1 MPRQILGTRSSVLTI
16 ALLAGALPFSGP
28 VTAQAQAPSA
38 LAGKVTSQEEG
49 AMEGVLVSAKRA
61 DSTMTVTV
69 VTNADG
75 QYSFPR
81 DRLEPGKYSVTI
93 RAVGYDLAGAAS
105 SQVDVTARQA
115 AAVDLKL
122 VKTKDLEHQLSNGE
136 WLLSVPGERRFKEA
150 LFNCTSCHTLER
162 IVKGR
167 YNATDMGK
175 VVQRMS
181 TWAQGSMPTQP
192 QAQLGRKIGPPTEGQ
207 AALGK
212 YISTINLS
220 GGDERPY
227 PLKTLPRPKGKATR
241 VIITEYDLPRPLA
254 MPHDAQI
261 DARGMV
267 WYGDFGAQVLGR
279 LDPKTGKA
287 TEYQIPITKP
297 GAPTGSLMIQFD
309 KAGGIWVGNMMQGS
323 LVKFD
328 TKTEKFQSW
337 GSPTFQDRDEARIA
351 MVVPEATQV
360 DGKVWIGGD
369 SEYQVDIATGKWT
382 TVDYLKGQPTGAK
395 DHGSYGVAA
404 DSKNNFYGMEL
415 NADYIIKV
423 DAKTLIPSYFKTPT
437 PNSGPRRG
445 HFDSQDRLWFAENRG
460 QNIGMFD
467 PKTGKIQEWKVQTPY
482 STPYDAVF
490 DESTYAWTGGMGNDH
505 VTRLNTKTD
514 EMIDYLLPSKT
525 NIRRVDVD
533 KSVSPSQLWVGN
545 NHGATLVKVEPL
557 DP

>member
-1 MPRQILGTRSSVLTI
+1 MTRILGTRSSVLTI
-16 ALLAGALPFSGP
+16 ALLAGAAPLVAPAA
-28 VTAQAQAPSA
+28 AQPQAPAA
-38 LAGKVTSQEEG
+38 LSGKVTSQEEG

-61 DSTMTVTV
+61 GSTMTVTV
-69 VTNADG
+69 VSNAQG

-81 DRLEPGKYSVTI
+81 DRLEPGKYAVTI
-93 RAVGYDLAGAAS
+93 RAIGYDLSAPA
-105 SQVDVTARQA
+105 QVDVAANKA
-115 AAVDLKL
+115 AAFDPKL
-122 VKTKDLEHQLSNGE
+122 VKTKDLESQLSNGE

-150 LFNCTSCHTLER
+150 LYNCTSCHTLER
-162 IVKGR
+162 VLKGK

-207 AALGK
+207 AAMGK

-220 GGDERPY
+220 GGERPY
-227 PLKTLPRPKGKATR
+227 PIKTLPRPTGKATH
-241 VIITEYDLPRPLA
+241 VIITEYDLPRETA

-261 DARGMV
+261 DARGIV

-287 TEYQIPITKP
+287 TEFKIPETKP
-297 GAPTGSLMIQFD
+297 GAPTGSLMIEFD
-309 KAGGIWVGNMMQGS
+309 KTGSIWVGQMMQGS

-337 GSPTFQDRDEARIA
+337 GSPTFKDRDEARIA
-351 MVVPEATQV
+351 MVAPEAMQI

-369 SEYQVDIATGKWT
+369 SEYQVDIKTGKWT
-382 TVDYLKGQPTGAK
+382 TVDYLKGQPAGAK

-415 NADYIIKV
+415 NSEYIIKV
-423 DAKTLIPSYFKTPT
+423 DAKTLVPTYYKTPT
-437 PNSGPRRG
+437 GNSGPRRG

-467 PKTGKIQEWKVQTPY
+467 PKTEKITEWKVPTPY

-490 DESTYAWTGGMGNDH
+490 DESNYAWTGGMGNDH
-505 VTRLNTKTD
+505 VTRLNVKTG

-533 KSVSPSQLWVGN
+533 KSVAPSQLWVGN

>member
-1 MPRQILGTRSSVLTI
+1 MTSHVFGTRSSILGMAV
-16 ALLAGALPFSGP
+16 LAGVLPFVDSAG
-28 VTAQAQAPSA
+28 AQTPALSA
-38 LAGKVTSQEEG
+38 LAGKVTSQAEG

-61 DSTMTVTV
+61 GSTMTVTV
-69 VTNADG
+69 VSDAQG
-75 QYSFPR
+75 RYSFPR
-81 DRLEPGKYSVTI
+81 ERLAPGKYSVAI
-93 RAVGYDLAGAAS
+93 RAVGYELPGAAPM
-105 SQVDVTARQA
+105 QIDVTARQA
-115 AAVDLKL
+115 AALDVNL

-136 WLLSVPGERRFKEA
+136 WLLSLPGERRFKEA
-150 LFNCTSCHTLER
+150 LYNCTSCHTLER
-162 IVKGR
+162 VVKTR
-167 YNATDMGK
+167 YSAEEMGK

-192 QAQLGRKIGPPTEGQ
+192 QPQLGRKIGPPTEGQ

-212 YISTINLS
+212 YIATINLS

-241 VIITEYDLPRPLA
+241 VIITEYDLPRQSA
-254 MPHDAQI
+254 MPHDAQV
-261 DARGMV
+261 DSRGMV
-267 WYGDFGAQVLGR
+267 WYGDFGAQYVGR

-287 TEYQIPITKP
+287 TEFQIPVTKP
-297 GAPTGSLMIQFD
+297 GAPTGNLMIQFD
-309 KAGGIWVGNMMQGS
+309 KSGGLWVGSMMQGS

-328 TKTEKFQSW
+328 TKSEKFQSW
-337 GSPTFQDRDEARIA
+337 GSPTFLNRDEARIA
-351 MVVPEATQV
+351 MVAPEAMQV

-369 SEYQVDIATGKWT
+369 FEYQVDIATGKWT
-382 TVDYLKGQPTGAK
+382 TIDYLKGQPAGAK

-404 DSKNNFYGMEL
+404 DSQNNFYGMEL
-415 NADYIIKV
+415 NSEYIIKI
-423 DAKTLIPSYFKTPT
+423 DAKTLIPTYYKTPT

-467 PKTGKIQEWKVQTPY
+467 PKTGKIQEWKMPTPY
-482 STPYDAVF
+482 ATPYDAVF

-505 VTRLNTKTD
+505 VSRLNVKTG
-514 EMIDYLLPSKT
+514 EVTEYLLPSST

-545 NHGATLVKVEPL
+545 NHAATIVKVEPL

>member
-1 MPRQILGTRSSVLTI
+1 MTHRILGTRTSILTM
-16 ALLAGALPFSGP
+16 ALLAGTAPLAGSVVAQTQSPPAL
-28 VTAQAQAPSA
+28 T
-38 LAGKVTSQEEG
+38 GKVTSQDEG

-61 DSTMTVTV
+61 GSTVTVTV
-69 VTNADG
+69 VSNAQG

-81 DRLEPGKYSVTI
+81 GRLEPGKYAVTI
-93 RAVGYDLAGAAS
+93 RAIGYELAAPA
-105 SQVDVTARQA
+105 QVDVAARQTA
-115 AAVDLKL
+115 AFDAKL
-122 VKTKDLEHQLSNGE
+122 VKTKDLESQLSNGE

-162 IVKGR
+162 VLKGR

-181 TWAQGSMPTQP
+181 TWAQGSTPEQP
-192 QAQLGRKIGPPTEGQ
+192 QPQLGRKIGSPTEGQ

-227 PLKTLPRPKGKATR
+227 PIKTLPRPKGKATR
-241 VIITEYDLPRPLA
+241 VIITEYDLPRQFA

-287 TEYQIPITKP
+287 TEFQIPETKP

-309 KAGGIWVGNMMQGS
+309 NAGSIWVGNMMQGS

-337 GSPTFQDRDEARIA
+337 GSPTFRDRDEARIA
-351 MVVPEATQV
+351 MVMPTATHV

-369 SEYQVDIATGKWT
+369 FEYQVDIATGKWT
-382 TVDYLKGQPTGAK
+382 TIDYLKGQPAGAK

-404 DSKNNFYGMEL
+404 NSKNNFYGMEL
-415 NADYIIKV
+415 NSEYIIKV
-423 DAKTLIPSYFKTPT
+423 DAKTLIPTYYKTPT

-460 QNIGMFD
+460 QNIAHVRPQDGEDPGVEGSHTLFD
-467 PKTGKIQEWKVQTPY
+467 
-482 STPYDAVF
+482 A
-490 DESTYAWTGGMGNDH
+490 
-505 VTRLNTKTD
+505 L
-514 EMIDYLLPSKT
+514 
-525 NIRRVDVD
+525 
-533 KSVSPSQLWVGN
+533 
-545 NHGATLVKVEPL
+545 
-557 DP
+557 